1 MIRVS
6 NLTIQAGSFRL
17 ERISFE
23 APRNSYVVLMGPT
36 ASGKTTIL
44 EAICGLRPVA
54 AGRIEL
60 DGIDVT
66 RSKPAERGVG
76 YVPQDAALFST
87 LTVREHLAFGLR
99 IRRWPA
105 AKVDARVA
113 ELAELLNLQS
123 ILERGPARLSGGER
137 QRVALGRAL
146 AWRPKILCLDEPLS
160 SLDES
165 MRDEMYELLTR
176 VKEHSHVTAL
186 HVTHSTS
193 EATRLADVL
202 LRLDDGAVRVV
213 PLENGEAAR
222 PSAGRDETPPPTKRT
237 QRVDA

>member
-1 MIRVS
+1 M
-6 NLTIQAGSFRL
+6 
-17 ERISFE
+17 
-23 APRNSYVVLMGPT
+23 
-36 ASGKTTIL
+36 
-44 EAICGLRPVA
+44 
-54 AGRIEL
+54 
-60 DGIDVT
+60 
-66 RSKPAERGVG
+66 G
-76 YVPQDAALFST
+76 YVPQDAALFTT

-105 AKVDARVA
+105 AKIDARVA
-113 ELAELLNLQS
+113 ELAALLNLER
-123 ILERGPARLSGGER
+123 ILERGPVRLSGGER

-186 HVTHSTS
+186 HVTHSTR
-193 EATRLADVL
+193 EANRLADVL

-213 PLENGEAAR
+213 PLENGVGAR
-222 PSAGRDETPPPTKRT
+222 PGASERT

>member
-6 NLTIQAGSFRL
+6 NLTVRAGAFAI
-17 ERISFE
+17 ERISFDVPPQ
-23 APRNSYVVLMGPT
+23 AYAVLMGPT

-44 EAICGLRPVA
+44 EAICGLRQIES
-54 AGRIEL
+54 GRIEL
-60 DGIDVT
+60 CGIDVT
-66 RSKPAERGVG
+66 DLKPAERGVG
-76 YVPQDAALFST
+76 YVPQDAALFT
-87 LTVREHLAFGLR
+87 TMTVREHLAFGLR
-99 IRRWPA
+99 IRRRPS
-105 AKVDARVA
+105 VDIGARVA
-113 ELAELLNLQS
+113 ELAELLNLQD
-123 ILERGPARLSGGER
+123 ILDRGTVRLSGGER

-176 VKEHSHVTAL
+176 VKQHSHVTAL

-193 EATRLADVL
+193 EAARLADVL
-202 LRLDDGAVRVV
+202 LRLENGAVRAA

-222 PSAGRDETPPPTKRT
+222 TSAERDRAK
-237 QRVDA
+237 AAG